1 MFLGSQLQTA
11 NFRIVRVLNGLQ
23 HAGIEFVPIQDDFL
37 RMHRLDGLVRHDEF
51 TTIFDMDHKLRR
63 SLAHA
68 TDGILAT
75 RNKNMETDLNFLSHN
90 VSIQLKK
97 TAFSKGVERTSFN
110 FVFGSNI
117 NAAGSNINAALV
129 SAMGHHLLV
138 SDG

>member
-51 TTIFDMDHKLRR
+51 TTIFDVDHKQRR
-63 SLAHA
+63 NLPHA

-90 VSIQLKK
+90 VSIASKNRLFQ
-97 TAFSKGVERTSFN
+97 KGVEGTSFN
-110 FVFGSNI
+110 FVSE
-117 NAAGSNINAALV
+117 SNINAALV

-138 SDG
+138 CDGRI